1 MNRNTVY
8 QISKTTPETAEI
20 LHMRPE
26 GSVQTQQETPVSG
39 PIQEESLGFDSTPKA
54 SGNLNVGSLVWSII
68 NLVLCCMP
76 LGIASLIMTVL
87 AKDAPSA
94 EDEEKK
100 LKIARIC
107 NLIGTLS
114 VAIVSIFYIVFV
126 VVGVVVGVSDAL
138 TFFGTANEVL
148 DLVLELF

>member
-1 MNRNTVY
+1 MAYCKNCGNRLEDG
-8 QISKTTPETAEI
+8 SKFCSSCGTRVSEAAQE
-20 LHMRPE
+20 E
-26 GSVQTQQETPVSG
+26 QTQQETPVSE

-68 NLVLCCMP
+68 NLALCCMP

-107 NLIGTLS
+107 NLIATIS
-114 VAIVSIFYIVFV
+114 CVVFFIFYILIV
-126 VVGVVVGVSDAL
+126 VVGAITGYATAL
-138 TFFGTANEVL
+138 STL
-148 DLVLELF
+148 L